1 MPSTG
6 NADTQFTPHKEQSRG
21 KQRHASSLL
30 RNVRA
35 RLDAM
40 STQPAHP
47 RLTFSRA
54 QRLTHNR
61 EFDAVYVGR
70 VKRVGKLMQ
79 IWAVPGTG
87 ATWRLGLSVGKRV
100 GPAHDR
106 VRCKRVLREAFR
118 LCQHDLPLLADGI
131 GLDLVISV
139 KNGAKL
145 TVEGVRLELLE
156 LGTKLR
162 DEWQRRAAARPDSA
176 GPSA

>member
-1 MPSTG
+1 MSDEPS
-6 NADTQFTPHKEQSRG
+6 R
-21 KQRHASSLL
+21 
-30 RNVRA
+30 
-35 RLDAM
+35 
-40 STQPAHP
+40 P
-47 RLTFSRA
+47 RLTFGRA
-54 QRLTHNR
+54 KRLTHNL
-61 EFDAVYVGR
+61 EFDAVYAGR

-79 IWAVPGTG
+79 IWAVPSTG
-87 ATWRLGLSVGKRV
+87 ATWRLGLSVGKRI

-118 LCQHDLPLLADGI
+118 LCQHDLPQLADGI

-162 DEWQRRAAARPDSA
+162 DEWQRRTVARPDSA
-176 GPSA
+176 GPTA